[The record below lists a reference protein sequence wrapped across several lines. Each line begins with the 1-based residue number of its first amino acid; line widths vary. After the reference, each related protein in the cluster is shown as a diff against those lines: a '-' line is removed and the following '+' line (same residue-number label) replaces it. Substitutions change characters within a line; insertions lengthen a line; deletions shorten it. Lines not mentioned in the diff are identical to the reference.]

1 MEVFSFFVRCFSFSE
16 SKQASVIF
24 EKRTLIYPGLW
35 LVSVVPKKW
44 VGKLIMSL
52 TPNRLKF
59 FYQVF
64 LDRKIILVRQCAN
77 KKLWWCVCVCFLGE
91 GEGGCSPSSTNEDT
105 TQRQDFSGKFKR
117 IIFKMR
123 QLLVYP
129 QTAQNWKRKKIFL
142 LLFPLSFFF
151 CKCFKF
157 CTLYNF

>member
-1 MEVFSFFVRCFSFSE
+1 M
-16 SKQASVIF
+16 SV
-24 EKRTLIYPGLW
+24 G
-35 LVSVVPKKW
+35 PKKW

-91 GEGGCSPSSTNEDT
+91 GEGGCSPSSINEDT

-129 QTAQNWKRKKIFL
+129 QTAQIWKRKKIIL

-151 CKCFKF
+151 FANALSSAHYTICNIWFWPSCANSCHFEL
-157 CTLYNF
+157 LY